1 MCASFFFFMEL
12 TLRCYFVPRETA
24 RTWSLLDSR
33 RKALQGSQR
42 ENYQAGICEK
52 KVIWLNSRMYYKLC
66 AYLVSIGS
74 FIELIGAMLIYNY

>member
-1 MCASFFFFMEL
+1 MEL

-33 RKALQGSQR
+33 RKGLQGSWR
-42 ENYQAGICEK
+42 ENYQTGIYEK
-52 KVIWLNSRMYYKLC
+52 KVIWLNSGLYYKLC

-74 FIELIGAMLIYNY
+74 FIELIRAVLIYNI